1 MADDIDRAQ
10 ERQQMEMEQ
19 LVANRTQY
27 QGVSAE
33 LCEECGADIPA
44 ARREKVPGVQL
55 CVSCQTLEE
64 NRSRHYR

>member
-1 MADDIDRAQ
+1 
-10 ERQQMEMEQ
+10 MEQ

-33 LCEECGADIPA
+33 FCEECGADIPA